1 MGTADAVPGVSGG
14 TIALIL
20 GIYERLVTAISHCDT
35 TLLGNLRRRQWAQAA
50 GHVDLRFL
58 VALLCGI
65 LVGLG
70 GLATVMK
77 YLLENQRGPTLA
89 VFFGLICASSLLVAR
104 SLGRWNPQ
112 VAGWALAGAA
122 FAFWLVG
129 QPFMRGRE
137 GYAYLFFCGM
147 VAICAMILPGISGSF
162 ILWIMGKYKYMIG
175 VVSGLVHGDVTSE
188 RVVALMVF
196 GCGAGIGLLGF
207 SKFLRWLLA
216 RYHPQTMA
224 VLCGFMAGSLRCLWP
239 FQVRVEEAGVERYLN
254 VRPESPG
261 EVILAIGLAVLAAAF
276 VLALDWISRRYA
288 TPTSR

>member
-20 GIYERLVTAISHCDT
+20 RIYERLITAISHFDV
-35 TLLGNLRRRQWAQAA
+35 TLLGNLRRRQWAQATV
-50 GHVDLRFL
+50 HVDLRFL
-58 VALLCGI
+58 VALLAGI
-65 LVGLG
+65 LIGLG

-89 VFFGLICASSLLVAR
+89 VFFGLILASSILVAR
-104 SLGRWNPQ
+104 SLGRWNPR

-162 ILWIMGKYKYMIG
+162 ILWIMGKYKYMLG
-175 VVSGLVHGDVTSE
+175 VVSGLVHGQVTSD
-188 RVVALMVF
+188 RVLALAVF

-216 RYHPQTMA
+216 RYRPQTMA

-254 VRPESPG
+254 VRPAGPG
-261 EVILAIGLAVLAAAF
+261 EVILAIVLAVVAAAC
-276 VLALDWISRRYA
+276 VLGLDWISRRYA
-288 TPTSR
+288 TPTSQ